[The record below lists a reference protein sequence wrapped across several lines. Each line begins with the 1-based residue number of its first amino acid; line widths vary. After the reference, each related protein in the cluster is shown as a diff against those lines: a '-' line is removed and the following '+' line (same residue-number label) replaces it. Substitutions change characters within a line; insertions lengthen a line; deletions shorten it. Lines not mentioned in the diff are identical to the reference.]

1 MSNKKRK
8 DLVLTWPTL
17 YLHIIRMYEIA
28 VLAKDKYES
37 ICNYCK
43 GFLVFHR
50 TYLVI
55 GMTNVSLLMV
65 ITDSTKFY
73 LKE

>member
-1 MSNKKRK
+1 MLFLLPLLFENLLLILK
-8 DLVLTWPTL
+8 
-17 YLHIIRMYEIA
+17 MYEIA

-37 ICNYCK
+37 LCNYCK

-55 GMTNVSLLMV
+55 GMTMSSLLMV

-73 LKE
+73 SKE